1 MLGVMDG
8 PAAPGKQSV
17 GASLDES
24 VAVTE
29 VTNSRA
35 GEMLT
40 KAASALGVLHSSFFP
55 DDELPS
61 TFAELVE
68 LFKPEGTAVAD
79 FCREQMVSGAQT
91 TFLML
96 LAHGVEAD
104 FDKVTTKFP
113 RGPGG
118 KTVGLGTWMEAAG
131 KYAQQLVT
139 TVEDRAAKVQAKKA
153 SSKKSMTS
161 E

>member
-8 PAAPGKQSV
+8 PAAPGKQSL
-17 GASLDES
+17 GTSLDES
-24 VAVTE
+24 VAVSE
-29 VTNSRA
+29 VTSSRA

-40 KAASALGVLHSSFFP
+40 QAASALGALHGSIFP
-55 DDELPS
+55 GEELPS
-61 TFAELVE
+61 SFAELVE
-68 LFKPEGTAVAD
+68 LFKPEGTAVTG

-96 LAHGVEAD
+96 LAHGVDAD
-104 FDKVTTKFP
+104 FDTVTTKFP

-118 KTVGLGTWMEAAG
+118 KTVRLGMWMEAAK
-131 KYAQQLVT
+131 KYAQQLVR
-139 TVEDRAAKVQAKKA
+139 TVEDRAAKVQARKA
-153 SSKKSMTS
+153 SSKKSMAT

>member
-8 PAAPGKQSV
+8 PSATGKQSL

-24 VAVTE
+24 VAVSE
-29 VTNSRA
+29 VTSSRA

-40 KAASALGVLHSSFFP
+40 LAASAFGGLHGSFFP
-55 DDELPS
+55 GEELPS
-61 TFAELVE
+61 SFAELVD

-79 FCREQMVSGAQT
+79 FSREQMVSGAQT

-104 FDKVTTKFP
+104 FDAATKKFP
-113 RGPGG
+113 WGPDGR
-118 KTVGLGTWMEAAG
+118 TVGLGTWMEAA
-131 KYAQQLVT
+131 KTYAQQLVT
-139 TVEDRAAKVQAKKA
+139 TVEERAAKVQAKKT
-153 SSKKSMTS
+153 SSKKSTT
-161 E
+161 

>member
-8 PAAPGKQSV
+8 PTATGKQSL
-17 GASLDES
+17 GTSLDES
-24 VAVTE
+24 VTVSEATS
-29 VTNSRA
+29 SRA

-40 KAASALGVLHSSFFP
+40 QAASALGALHGSFFP
-55 DDELPS
+55 GEELPS
-61 TFAELVE
+61 SFAELVD

-104 FDKVTTKFP
+104 FDAATKKFP
-113 RGPGG
+113 RGPDGR
-118 KTVGLGTWMEAAG
+118 TVGLGTWMEAA
-131 KYAQQLVT
+131 KTYAQQLVT
-139 TVEDRAAKVQAKKA
+139 TVEERAAKVQAKKT
-153 SSKKSMTS
+153 SSKKSTT
-161 E
+161 

>member
-8 PAAPGKQSV
+8 PTATGKQSL
-17 GASLDES
+17 GTSLDES
-24 VAVTE
+24 VAVSEATS
-29 VTNSRA
+29 SRA

-40 KAASALGVLHSSFFP
+40 QVASALGALHGSFFP
-55 DDELPS
+55 GEELPS
-61 TFAELVE
+61 SFAELVD

-104 FDKVTTKFP
+104 FDTATKKFP
-113 RGPGG
+113 RARHLDGSRQNICP
-118 KTVGLGTWMEAAG
+118 TAG
-131 KYAQQLVT
+131 N
-139 TVEDRAAKVQAKKA
+139 VEERAAKVQAKKT
-153 SSKKSMTS
+153 SSKKSTT
-161 E
+161 

>member
-8 PAAPGKQSV
+8 PAAPGKQSL
-17 GASLDES
+17 GTSLDES
-24 VAVTE
+24 VAVSE
-29 VTNSRA
+29 VTSSRA

-40 KAASALGVLHSSFFP
+40 QPASALGVLHGSFFP
-55 DDELPS
+55 GEELPS
-61 TFAELVE
+61 SFAELVE
-68 LFKPEGTAVAD
+68 LFKPEGSAVAD

-104 FDKVTTKFP
+104 FDKATTKFP
-113 RGPGG
+113 RGSDG
-118 KTVGLGTWMEAAG
+118 KTVGLGTWMEAAK

-139 TVEDRAAKVQAKKA
+139 TVEDRAARVQAKKA
-153 SSKKSMTS
+153 SSKKSTT
-161 E
+161 

>member
-1 MLGVMDG
+1 MDG
-8 PAAPGKQSV
+8 PTAPGKQSL
-17 GASLDES
+17 GTSLDES
-24 VAVTE
+24 VAVSE
-29 VTNSRA
+29 VTSSRA

-40 KAASALGVLHSSFFP
+40 QAASALGALHGSFFP
-55 DDELPS
+55 GEELPS
-61 TFAELVE
+61 SFEELVE
-68 LFKPEGTAVAD
+68 LFKPEATAVAD

-118 KTVGLGTWMEAAG
+118 KTVGLGTWMEAAQ
-131 KYAQQLVT
+131 KYSQ
-139 TVEDRAAKVQAKKA
+139 
-153 SSKKSMTS
+153 
-161 E
+161 

>member
-8 PAAPGKQSV
+8 PSATGKQSL

-24 VAVTE
+24 VAVSE
-29 VTNSRA
+29 VTSSRA

-40 KAASALGVLHSSFFP
+40 QAASALGGLHGSFFP
-55 DDELPS
+55 GEELPS
-61 TFAELVE
+61 SFAELVE
-68 LFKPEGTAVAD
+68 LFNPEGTAVAD

-104 FDKVTTKFP
+104 FDKATTKFP
-113 RGPGG
+113 RGSDG
-118 KTVGLGTWMEAAG
+118 KTVGFNPWMDAAR
-131 KYAQQLVT
+131 KYAQQMVT
-139 TVEDRAAKVQAKKA
+139 TVEERAAKVQAKKT
-153 SSKKSMTS
+153 SSKKSTT
-161 E
+161 

>member
-24 VAVTE
+24 VAIAE
-29 VTNSRA
+29 VSNSRA

-40 KAASALGVLHSSFFP
+40 KAASALGALHGSFFP
-55 DDELPS
+55 GEELPS
-61 TFAELVE
+61 SFVELVE
-68 LFKPEGTAVAD
+68 LFKPEGTTVTG

-104 FDKVTTKFP
+104 FDKVTMKFP
-113 RGPGG
+113 KGPGG
-118 KTVGLGTWMEAAG
+118 KTVGLGTWMEAAK

-139 TVEDRAAKVQAKKA
+139 TVEERAAKVQAKKA
-153 SSKKSMTS
+153 SSKKSTT
-161 E
+161 